1 MKYDPE
7 ALTRHVLACAD
18 QGMSQIEAAELL
30 RVSPSTIHR
39 ICSGGE
45 HKARKEKT

>member
-18 QGMSQIEAAELL
+18 QGMSQIEAAEH
-30 RVSPSTIHR
+30 IYF
-39 ICSGGE
+39 G
-45 HKARKEKT
+45 